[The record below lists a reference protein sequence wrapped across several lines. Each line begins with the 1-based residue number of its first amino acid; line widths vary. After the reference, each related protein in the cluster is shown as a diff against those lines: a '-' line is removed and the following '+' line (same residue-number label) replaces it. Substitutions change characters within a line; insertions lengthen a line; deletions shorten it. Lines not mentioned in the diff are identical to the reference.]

1 MNIRHDF
8 PIWAPR
14 LSKGMIKKL
23 YKNDAAGIN
32 DEELVDM
39 VGYMLYNR
47 CRSFLIA
54 VEAFHGQASC
64 PLCEVKIRHNRE
76 KNFILLCKNCN
87 WELSWGDYF
96 STIQHKQLSGAK
108 PVLELFSQFT
118 EKFPKLGT
126 YQEKMFHIDQLIH
139 GFHYFFKNNKPTRPV
154 AVNLIKGRLSDVVKF
169 LDDLSY
175 SNSSTPGIRDT
186 KNIWQE
192 NLNTAQNWMKT

>member
-76 KNFILLCKNCN
+76 KNFILICKNCN

-118 EKFPKLGT
+118 EKFPT
-126 YQEKMFHIDQLIH
+126 RNISR
-139 GFHYFFKNNKPTRPV
+139 KNVPYRSAYPWFP
-154 AVNLIKGRLSDVVKF
+154 LFLSRI
-169 LDDLSY
+169 
-175 SNSSTPGIRDT
+175 PGVL
-186 KNIWQE
+186 E
-192 NLNTAQNWMKT
+192 LE